1 MQELAGALW
10 AMAKTGGN
18 VPDVFEAL
26 CAKAAEKPKD
36 FNALGL
42 GTTLRTMAETGAGV
56 PWPKSMPEKEPAWHR

>member
-1 MQELAGALW
+1 MQELAGTLW

-26 CAKAAEKPKD
+26 CAKAAKKPKD

-42 GTTLRTMAETGAGV
+42 GTTRRTMAETGPGV
-56 PWPKSMPEKEPAWHR
+56 PWPKSMPEKEPARRR